1 MDSLSLR
8 AKQLGALTRLPLLLG
23 YGLLRDRSVL
33 DADIARWEQVQP
45 GTHGLLELL
54 AQPEFRSLYYLRLRA
69 DGLPGRL
76 AAKALKIVFR
86 PQATLYITTS
96 DIGPGFYIQ
105 HGFATIISAKRIG
118 ANCWVN
124 QQVTIGW
131 DASLGTPVLEDGVT
145 VHAGAKII
153 GSVTVGAGS
162 VVGANAVVVRDVPP
176 GTTAVGV
183 PAHHLARR
191 DPE

>member
-1 MDSLSLR
+1 VTAAQR
-8 AKQLGALTRLPLLLG
+8 IGALTRLPLLLG

-33 DADIARWEQVQP
+33 DADVERWEQVQP

-69 DGLPGRL
+69 GGIRGRI
-76 AAKALKIVFR
+76 AAKLLAIPYR
-86 PQATLYITTS
+86 PQIALYITTT

-105 HGFATIISAKRIG
+105 HGFATIIAAKRIG

-124 QQVTIGW
+124 QQVTIGF
-131 DASLGTPVLEDGVT
+131 DAGLGHPVLEDGVT
-145 VHAGAKII
+145 VNAGAQII
-153 GSVTVGAGS
+153 GRVTVGAGS
-162 VVGANAVVVRDVPP
+162 TVGANAVVVRDVPP

-183 PAHHLARR
+183 PAHRSTGR
-191 DPE
+191 DPQ

>member
-1 MDSLSLR
+1 MDGLSLR
-8 AKQLGALTRLPLLLG
+8 AKRLGALTRLPLLLG
-23 YGLLRDRSVL
+23 SGLLRDRSVL

-54 AQPEFRSLYYLRLRA
+54 AQPEFRTLYYLRLRA

-86 PQATLYITTS
+86 PHATLYITTT

-176 GTTAVGV
+176 GSTAVGV

-191 DPE
+191 EQE